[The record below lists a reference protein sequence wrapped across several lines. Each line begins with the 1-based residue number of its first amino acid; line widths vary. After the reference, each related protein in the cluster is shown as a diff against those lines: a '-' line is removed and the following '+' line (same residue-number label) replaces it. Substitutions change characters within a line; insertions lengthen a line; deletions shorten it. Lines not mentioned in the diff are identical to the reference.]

1 MNEWQLQMAKNAVAH
16 RDELEADLAHAIHLR
31 ERAKSGF
38 NEADSRVR
46 AFEYLVSLANELEG
60 GAPAQETMTLHDAMA
75 EVLKSDLGGMSR
87 AVHIAAAINERGLYR
102 MQDGRPVEGQ
112 QVTAR
117 VGRYPHLFDREGTFI
132 KLKSD

>member
-1 MNEWQLQMAKNAVAH
+1 MNTWQLQMAQNAATH
-16 RDELEADLAHAIHLR
+16 RDEIAADLVHSIHLR
-31 ERAKSGF
+31 EQAKSGF
-38 NEADSRVR
+38 DEADSRVR
-46 AFEYLVSLANELEG
+46 ALEHLLSLANELEG
-60 GAPAQETMTLHDAMA
+60 GAPSKEVMKLHEAMV
-75 EVLKSDLGGMSR
+75 EVLKSDPTGMSR

-132 KLKSD
+132 KLR